1 MKPKAI
7 TGDYQFYVDPMYYGF
22 QWTEAMYI
30 TVQYSA
36 IKEGDSVVASANAIT
51 AAPWLLGSINMR
63 GNWMAVDKEITTA
76 TQVHAE
82 KEFARNNQVHDTIM
96 EAIAPFI

>member
-1 MKPKAI
+1 MKLQSI
-7 TGDYQFYVDPMYYGF
+7 TGDFDFYVDPMYYGF

-36 IKEGDSVVASANAIT
+36 IKEGDSVVASANNIT

-63 GNWMAVDKEITTA
+63 GNWMAVDKQITTA
-76 TQVHAE
+76 TQAHAE
-82 KEFARNNQVHDTIM
+82 KEFNRNGQVNETIM
-96 EAIAPFI
+96 EALTPFI